1 MNTLIEHLHH
11 IKHQIQET
19 AVQADRSPD
28 SVTLLAVSKQ
38 QSADTIR
45 TLFNAGQYLFGENY
59 VQEALKKM
67 NALKELSIEWHFIGQ
82 IQSNKIKDI
91 AQHFSWVHTI
101 DKESTAKRFN
111 DQRPT
116 TLPPLQVC
124 IQVNLAHEVQKGGAD
139 PKEVLSLAKAILTMP
154 HLKLRGLMVLPP
166 NTLTHYDEQL
176 KSFQQL
182 AELKEML
189 EKHGIVLDTLSM
201 GMTHDFKAAIAAG
214 ATIVRIGSAIFGPR
228 SV

>member
-19 AVQADRSPD
+19 AVQANRSPD

-67 NALKELSIEWHFIGQ
+67 NVLKDLSIEWHFIGQ
-82 IQSNKIKDI
+82 IQSNKIRDI

-101 DKESTAKRFN
+101 DKESTAKRFH

-116 TLPPLQVC
+116 ALPPLQVC
-124 IQVNLAHEVQKGGAD
+124 IQVNFAHEAQKGGAD
-139 PKEVLSLAKAILTMP
+139 PKNVLSLAKAILTMP

-166 NTLTHYDEQL
+166 NTLTDYDEQL

-182 AELKEML
+182 AELKQTL

-201 GMTHDFKAAIAAG
+201 GMTHDFKAAIPAG
-214 ATIVRIGSAIFGPR
+214 ATIVRIGSAIFGSR